1 MDPNNDLMVEHLKI
15 CVIYLFETHIIK
27 ENWNSCYLD
36 KKKNSLCCFDFIAIS
51 RLRTGPNI

>member
-15 CVIYLFETHIIK
+15 CVIHLFETHIIK

-36 KKKNSLCCFDFIAIS
+36 KKKKVYVALI
-51 RLRTGPNI
+51 L